1 MHIKYLL
8 LLSICSL
15 VAQGAIAQQLY
26 KVIDANGKVTYSD
39 RPKADDKAK
48 LSVMQSYTLRP
59 VAEPKPI
66 VDKAEQAKAKRNA
79 ASSAPAPAPVI
90 SAGVEELMVTIMG
103 LSAFGGRF
111 EMYCSET
118 VADGQ
123 AFSAATLAWKQRN
136 LIAIEQQRKLL
147 MLVVSPVKRAEL
159 LDREEKLLAEEI
171 GKMATRTQAGRK
183 EWCDGV
189 VAELNSGR
197 SDINSP
203 EMMGIPIT
211 PYKSR

>member
-66 VDKAEQAKAKRNA
+66 VDKAEQARAKRKA
-79 ASSAPAPAPVI
+79 GSSAPAPVVSP
-90 SAGVEELMVTIMG
+90 GVEELMVTIMG

-136 LIAIEQQRKLL
+136 LMAIEQQRKLL
-147 MLVVSPVKRAEL
+147 MLVVSPAKRAEL

-171 GKMATRTQAGRK
+171 GKISARTQAGRK
-183 EWCDGV
+183 EWCEGV

-203 EMMGIPIT
+203 EMMDIPIT

>member
-8 LLSICSL
+8 LLSICTL
-15 VAQGAIAQQLY
+15 VAQGASAQQLY

-39 RPKADDKAK
+39 RPKAGDKAK

-66 VDKAEQAKAKRNA
+66 VDKAEQAKAKRKV
-79 ASSAPAPAPVI
+79 ASSAPAPVI
-90 SAGVEELMVTIMG
+90 STGVEELMVTIMG

-136 LIAIEQQRKLL
+136 LMAIEQQRKLL
-147 MLVVSPVKRAEL
+147 MLVVSPAKRAEL

-171 GKMATRTQAGRK
+171 GKITARTQAGRK

-203 EMMGIPIT
+203 EMMDIPIT